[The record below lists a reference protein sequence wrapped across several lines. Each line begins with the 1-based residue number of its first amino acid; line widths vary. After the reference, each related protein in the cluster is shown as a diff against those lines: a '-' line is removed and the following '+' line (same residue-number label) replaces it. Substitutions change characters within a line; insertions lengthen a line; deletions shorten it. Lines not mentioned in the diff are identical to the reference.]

1 MRLRAWCDRFGYF
14 CSKGSYRQ
22 ERKTFQWVFDLTWC
36 SDDACRRSVR
46 CASPSPV
53 ALGRKLH
60 RRTGCCWRPAG
71 VEGSDLLRRTRK
83 TSVTHC
89 LVNQAHFS
97 FIFQE
102 NMWLCFPSAAGRSH
116 RESSWSGTVGPCQTS
131 RATEGSPTAA
141 QRTRTRSP
149 RRPPEVRTECLPPA
163 ARGPGTNGSPRSL
176 CSSHMDQLMA
186 QKHKN
191 RRHIRCKPNE
201 FMVKVE
207 ENM

>member
-22 ERKTFQWVFDLTWC
+22 ERKTFQWVFDLTWF

-53 ALGRKLH
+53 APGRKLH

-97 FIFQE
+97 LFSRRICDDVSPQQQAVLTE
-102 NMWLCFPSAAGRSH
+102 SLPDQVQLVHVRLPGPQRDPRQQLSEHAPDRPDVHRRSVLSVSHQQLGGPVPTGRHVVCVVVTWTSWWH
-116 RESSWSGTVGPCQTS
+116 RNTKTDVT
-131 RATEGSPTAA
+131 
-141 QRTRTRSP
+141 
-149 RRPPEVRTECLPPA
+149 
-163 ARGPGTNGSPRSL
+163 
-176 CSSHMDQLMA
+176 
-186 QKHKN
+186 
-191 RRHIRCKPNE
+191 
-201 FMVKVE
+201 
-207 ENM
+207 